1 MIKPAATCLWD
12 PVYALRQI
20 GAAGPFGWKI
30 HAWSSNFHP
39 FGPSVRAILPIIW
52 RFANHPVAIASHNA
66 TLHRLALLTAA
77 ATFPLIF
84 MGGLVTSHG
93 AGMSVPDWPNTWG
106 YNMFTFPPSKWV
118 GGILF
123 EHTHR
128 LYAASIV
135 GPLCIVLVVVAWI
148 TDRRPVIR
156 WTAVGILVGVIVQGV
171 IGGLR
176 VVLSARDLA
185 IVHGCAAQIFLCLL
199 ATFCVMTSRFW
210 EQPPRLTNPQQRA
223 IPMIYRLSILTVA
236 LILIQLIVGAI
247 MRHGDAGLAIPDF
260 PTSFGKWLPPLDVND
275 AFREQAVHRY
285 GTALGLNRVTAFQIW
300 INFAHRVGAVCV
312 TAAVIALCV
321 TIRRHLRGQKFLTRP
336 AMILLML
343 LATQL
348 TLGILTVLL
357 RKPADIASAHV
368 AVGSLTLMTA
378 WVILLRTAVVAATSR
393 AAVSPQPAAQY
404 SLANA

>member
-1 MIKPAATCLWD
+1 VESP
-12 PVYALRQI
+12 PY
-20 GAAGPFGWKI
+20 
-30 HAWSSNFHP
+30 N
-39 FGPSVRAILPIIW
+39 AI
-52 RFANHPVAIASHNA
+52 
-66 TLHRLALLTAA
+66 LHRLALLTAA

-93 AGMSVPDWPNTWG
+93 AGMAVPDWPNTWG

-118 GGILF
+118 GGILY

-135 GPLCIVLVVVAWI
+135 GPLCILLAAVAWI
-148 TDRRPVIR
+148 TDRRRPIR
-156 WTAVGILVGVIVQGV
+156 WTALAILLAVILQGV

-176 VVLSARDLA
+176 VVLSERDLA
-185 IVHGCAAQIFLCLL
+185 IVHGVAAQLFFCLL

-210 EQPPRLTNPQQRA
+210 LTSAAIAAPPQA
-223 IPMIYRLSILTVA
+223 IRNVYRLSILAVG

-247 MRHGDAGLAIPDF
+247 MRHSDAGLAIPDF
-260 PTSFGKWLPPLDVND
+260 PTSFGRWLPPLVVND
-275 AFREQAVHRY
+275 AFRQQAVHRY
-285 GTALGLNRVTAFQIW
+285 GLDLGLNRVTAFQIW

-312 TAAVIALCV
+312 TAAVIALCAA
-321 TIRRHLRGQKFLTRP
+321 ILRCLGNQKFLVRP
-336 AMILLML
+336 AMILLVL
-343 LATQL
+343 LAAQI

-368 AVGSLTLMTA
+368 AVGSLVLMTA
-378 WVILLRTAVVAATSR
+378 WVMLVRTAAVIKSSR
-393 AAVSPQPAAQY
+393 ATVCSEPSAQY